1 METIVDLI
9 GWIGSILLISAYWL
23 NSTNKI
29 NAQSI
34 EYQCLNIIGSICFII
49 TTVYHK
55 AYPPA
60 ALNVV
65 WVIIGIYYLVQIWK
79 KNHKY

>member
-1 METIVDLI
+1 MEIIVEII
-9 GWIGSILLISAYWL
+9 GWVGSILLITAYWL

-34 EYQCLNIIGSICFII
+34 VYQCLNIIGSICFII

-65 WVIIGIYYLVQIWK
+65 WVLIGIYYLVQIWK
-79 KNHKY
+79 KNHK